1 MIEIHR
7 NGAKPM
13 IHFVLGGARSGKSA
27 FAETLALSKRQP
39 SGRLVYVATAQI
51 FDDEMR
57 DRITLHQDRRG
68 PEWELCEAPID
79 LGAALAEHDAAD
91 NVLLVDCL
99 SVWTTNL
106 LIGEHDIPTTRD
118 ALCTQL
124 ESLQSTIIF
133 VASETGLGIVPDNAL
148 SRRFRDESGL
158 VNQSVAAIAN
168 EVFFVTA
175 GIATKIKP

>member
-39 SGRLVYVATAQI
+39 SGRLIYVATAQI

-57 DRITLHQDRRG
+57 DRISLHQDRRG

-79 LGAALAEHDAAD
+79 LGAALAEHDAAN

-106 LIGEHDIPTTRD
+106 LIGEHDIPTIRD